1 MYSVILS
8 DTAQTDLYNIVQYI
22 AVHNPTAAEKLGL
35 ELIDLAMSLQTFPY
49 RGSRVRKHPRVR
61 KLVHSDYVIT
71 YRVREPNRTVE
82 VLGFTHG
89 ARIE

>member
-8 DTAQTDLYNIVQYI
+8 DTAQTDLDNIVEYI

>member
-8 DTAQTDLYNIVQYI
+8 DAAQTDLDNIVQYI

-35 ELIDLAMSLQTFPY
+35 ELIDVATSLETFPY

-61 KLVHSDYVIT
+61 KLVHSNYVIT
-71 YRVREPNRTVE
+71 YRIREPNRTVE

-89 ARIE
+89 AQIK